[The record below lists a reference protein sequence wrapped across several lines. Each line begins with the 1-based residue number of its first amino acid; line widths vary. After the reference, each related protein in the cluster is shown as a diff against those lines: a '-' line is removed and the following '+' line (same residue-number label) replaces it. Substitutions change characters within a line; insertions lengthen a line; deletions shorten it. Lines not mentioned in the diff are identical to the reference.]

1 MTDMLTHTSEQDA
14 FPTTNNRIRLAVRE
28 VRETAF
34 RALYA
39 AGVSSGEAAA
49 AADTVTAMQLHAR
62 TGIDTLL
69 ETLDRLD
76 STSSPAGASLSRN
89 SAVDI
94 VDHSPRS
101 GLLSGPLAVDLALSQ
116 SRPVLLSRIDDHEA
130 VDWYALRAASRS
142 GTTLWLVTLDDR
154 GRHTSA
160 TVVTAA
166 GDMHRDVA
174 VTTALEPDVT
184 IHDEDGG
191 GTLVLTVPHATDASR
206 PVHTAV
212 ERETRYRHA
221 VSYGVFVDTA
231 KWSRAYALGRR
242 FLVPEANHD

>member
-1 MTDMLTHTSEQDA
+1 MTDMLTHTSERDTL
-14 FPTTNNRIRLAVRE
+14 PTTNNRIRLAVRE

-39 AGVSSGEAAA
+39 AGVSSGEAGA

-69 ETLDRLD
+69 DTLDRLD
-76 STSSPAGASLSRN
+76 PSSGPTGATLSRK

-116 SRPVLLSRIDDHEA
+116 ARPVLLSGINDHEA
-130 VDWYALRAASRS
+130 ADWYALRAASRS
-142 GTTLWLVTLDDR
+142 GTTLWLVALDDHER
-154 GRHTSA
+154 RA
-160 TVVTAA
+160 TVVTAT
-166 GDMHRDVA
+166 GDMYRDVA
-174 VTTALEPDVT
+174 VTFECGAESDR
-184 IHDEDGG
+184 
-191 GTLVLTVPHATDASR
+191 GTLVLTAPFAANSSR
-206 PVHTAV
+206 PVHTAA

-231 KWSRAYALGRR
+231 TWSRAYALGRR
-242 FLVPEANHD
+242 FLVPEAQHD

>member
-14 FPTTNNRIRLAVRE
+14 LPTMNNRIRLAVRE

-39 AGVSSGEAAA
+39 TGVSSGEAAA

-76 STSSPAGASLSRN
+76 STRTPAGVSLSRN

-116 SRPVLLSRIDDHEA
+116 SRPVLVSRIDDHEA

-154 GRHTSA
+154 GRHTNA

-166 GDMHRDVA
+166 GDMHRDVS
-174 VTTALEPDVT
+174 VPTALESDVT
-184 IHDEDGG
+184 VHDEYGG
-191 GTLVLTVPHATDASR
+191 GTLVLTAPHATDASR